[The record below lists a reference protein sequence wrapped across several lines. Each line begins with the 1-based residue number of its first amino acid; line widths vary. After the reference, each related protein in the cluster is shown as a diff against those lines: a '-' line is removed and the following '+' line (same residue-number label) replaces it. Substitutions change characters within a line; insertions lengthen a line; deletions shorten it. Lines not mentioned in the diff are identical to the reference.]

1 MSRRVRLL
9 PAVLCLATISCAPR
23 IVSLPSGGGTDFP
36 DYAPAFEQAT
46 KTCGSVKT
54 LVAVLS
60 ISGRTY
66 RQRLRAKIDA
76 GFEAPSRVR
85 LELPAPGKPFF
96 TYVVDGTT
104 ATLVLPRDGR
114 VLREAPPVE
123 TLEALTGVAIGPED
137 LRTIVAG
144 CGLTAGEVTRARSFD
159 GGWVAL
165 YSDRATTWLQQIAG
179 QWQLAVSTRESA
191 KALGGPLEVRYSEFV
206 AGRPAT
212 IRLRMLADY
221 ARGGQP
227 SADTDLT
234 ICLSQVEVNEPI
246 DPAAFSVEVPSTA
259 TPITLEDLR
268 KAGPL
273 GG

>member
-1 MSRRVRLL
+1 VNRRIRLL
-9 PAVLCLATISCAPR
+9 PAVLCLVTISCAPR

-36 DYAPAFEQAT
+36 GYAPALEQAT
-46 KTCGSVKT
+46 KTCASVKT
-54 LVAVLS
+54 LVAVMS
-60 ISGRTY
+60 ISGRAY

-96 TYVVDGTT
+96 TYVVDGKT

-114 VLREAPPVE
+114 VLRDAPPVD
-123 TLEALTGVAIGPED
+123 TLEALTGVAIGPDD

-144 CGLTAGEVTRARSFD
+144 CGLTAGDVAHARGFD

-165 YSDRATTWLQQIAG
+165 YSDRATTWLQQVAG
-179 QWQLAVSTRESA
+179 QWQLAVSTRESTNGA
-191 KALGGPLEVRYSEFV
+191 GGPLEVRYSEFV
-206 AGRPAT
+206 AGRPTT
-212 IRLRMLADY
+212 IRLRMLADPT
-221 ARGGQP
+221 RGGEP
-227 SADTDLT
+227 AANTDLT
-234 ICLSQVEVNEPI
+234 IRLSQLEINEPI
-246 DPAAFSVEVPSTA
+246 DPAAFSVEVPPTA

>member
-1 MSRRVRLL
+1 VNRRIRLL
-9 PAVLCLATISCAPR
+9 PAVLCLVTVSCAPR

-36 DYAPAFEQAT
+36 GYVPAFEQAT
-46 KTCGSVKT
+46 RSCASVKT

-60 ISGRTY
+60 ISGRTF

-96 TYVVDGTT
+96 TYVVNGKT

-114 VLREAPPVE
+114 VLRDAPPVD
-123 TLEALTGVAIGPED
+123 TLEALTGVAIAPDD

-144 CGLTAGEVTRARSFD
+144 CGLATGEVTRARGFD

-165 YSDRATTWLQQIAG
+165 YADRATTWLQQIAG
-179 QWQLAVSTRESA
+179 QWQLAVSTREGTPG
-191 KALGGPLEVRYSEFV
+191 LGGPLEVRYSDFV
-206 AGRPAT
+206 AGRAAT
-212 IRLRMLADY
+212 IRLRMLADDT
-221 ARGGQP
+221 RGGEL
-227 SADTDLT
+227 AANTDLT
-234 ICLSQVEVNEPI
+234 IRLSQVEINEPI
-246 DPAAFSVEVPSTA
+246 DPAAFSVEVPPAA
-259 TPITLEDLR
+259 TPISLDDLR

-273 GG
+273 GR